1 MEAYV
6 ELTNYGETIR
16 GVLHLPE
23 GEGPH
28 PAVLFLHGL
37 GGHRIEAHRLF
48 VKAARNLAARG
59 IGALRIDFRGAG
71 ESDGDA
77 ADQSLSSEL
86 SDARAAYAYLVQ
98 EARVEPKRLAV
109 LGLSM
114 GGAVAALLAGQLAG
128 SDLPEPAALV
138 LWAAVAELQSFF
150 LPRLTPELK
159 AQLEAGEPIVWG
171 GEKLGPA
178 FYRDVLH
185 LKPLEA
191 FRRYR
196 GPVLV
201 VHGEADETVPLDHA
215 RAWAQVRPDVETLLI
230 PGASHTFGSPE
241 AEGRVLEATAR
252 WLVTEL
258 LSTVR

>member
-1 MEAYV
+1 MEAYI

-48 VKAARNLAARG
+48 VKAARGLAARG

-77 ADQSLSSEL
+77 ADRSLSSEL
-86 SDARAAYAYLVQ
+86 SDARTAYAWLAQ
-98 EARVEPKRLAV
+98 DARVDRDRLAV

-114 GGAVAALLAGQLAG
+114 GGAVAALMAGELAG

-138 LWAAVAELQSFF
+138 LWAAVAELQDFL

-159 AQLEAGEPIVWG
+159 AQLEAGEAILWG
-171 GEKLGPA
+171 GELLGPA
-178 FYRDVLH
+178 FYQDVLH

-191 FRRYR
+191 FKRYR

-201 VHGEADETVPLDHA
+201 VHGEADESVPLDHA
-215 RAWAQVRPDVETLLI
+215 RAWARVRPDAESLFI
-230 PGASHTFGSPE
+230 PGASHTFASPE
-241 AEGRVLEATAR
+241 AEGQVLEATGR
-252 WLVTEL
+252 WLAQRL
-258 LSTVR
+258 LPTVR